1 MFDRIINKEINAEL
15 FVTFLFIIIS
25 GAYIAIVYGFE
36 KIIDALF
43 LWMFP
48 ASIMIFL
55 TLLLV
60 KIIENIY
67 NKQVSKRRYVSWGKN

>member
-15 FVTFLFIIIS
+15 VVTFLFILAS
-25 GAYIAIVYGFE
+25 GIYIESVYGFQ
-36 KIIDALF
+36 KIIDTLF

-48 ASIMIFL
+48 ASVMIFL

-60 KIIENIY
+60 KIIERVY
-67 NKQVSKRRYVSWGKN
+67 SRQMKKRSYINWN

>member
-1 MFDRIINKEINAEL
+1 MLDKIINKEINAEII
-15 FVTFLFIIIS
+15 VTFLFIIIS
-25 GAYIAIVYGFE
+25 GTYILKNYGIE
-36 KIIDALF
+36 KILDTLF

-60 KIIENIY
+60 KIIERIY
-67 NKQVSKRRYVSWGKN
+67 SRQINKRKYVSWGE

>member
-1 MFDRIINKEINAEL
+1 MLNGLSKQDINAEII
-15 FVTFLFIIIS
+15 VTFLFMILSFIYLELRFGS
-25 GAYIAIVYGFE
+25 E
-36 KIIDALF
+36 KLIDSVF

-60 KIIENIY
+60 KVIERFHDRRVKGY
-67 NKQVSKRRYVSWGKN
+67 RYVDWRRN